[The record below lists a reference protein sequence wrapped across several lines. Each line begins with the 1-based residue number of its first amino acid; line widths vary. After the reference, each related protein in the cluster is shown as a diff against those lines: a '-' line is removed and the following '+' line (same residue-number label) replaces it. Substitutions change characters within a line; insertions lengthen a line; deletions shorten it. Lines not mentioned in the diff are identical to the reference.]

1 MVARDIMSTEVVTV
15 HREDPVNKV
24 ADLMEQYG
32 YGAFPVVDQD
42 NNVIGIIGEVQIIH
56 LALPVFAEEIGQLA
70 FLPDS
75 YRFHGF
81 EEEENIGLVP
91 VAGVMS
97 TDPVQVNEDEPVAEV
112 ARKMLEYDISSIP
125 VVREG
130 KLVGIVSR
138 SDLVEAIVHSSLRD
152 GSQL

>member
-15 HREDPVNKV
+15 GREEPVSKV
-24 ADLMEQYG
+24 ADFMTHFG
-32 YGAFPVVDQD
+32 RGTFPVVHNQ
-42 NNVIGIIGEVQIIH
+42 NNVVGIIDKSHLIR

-81 EEEENIGLVP
+81 EEEESLARVQ
-91 VAGVMS
+91 VHKVMS
-97 TDPVQVNEDEPVAEV
+97 TDPVQVTEDEPVAEV
-112 ARKMLEYDISSIP
+112 ARKILHYDISSIP

-130 KLVGIVSR
+130 KLVDIVSR
-138 SDLVEAIVHSSLRD
+138 SDLVEAIVHPSLGGAQR
-152 GSQL
+152 